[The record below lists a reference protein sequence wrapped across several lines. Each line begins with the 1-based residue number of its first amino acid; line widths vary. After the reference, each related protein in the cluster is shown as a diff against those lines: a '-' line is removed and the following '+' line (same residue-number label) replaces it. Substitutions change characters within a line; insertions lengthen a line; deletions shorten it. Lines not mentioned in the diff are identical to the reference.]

1 MDDAEL
7 LMEYAVRGSEA
18 AFGELV
24 DRYISLVRSTALRII
39 GNAHL
44 AEEATQ
50 AVFIILAKKAGRM
63 RKGTILSGWLYRT
76 TRFAAT
82 RVLRSELRRGRWE
95 GLAAA
100 QTTAAPGE
108 VEPVWEQLTPM
119 LDAALAQLSEA
130 DRVAVVLRFFENKS
144 LREVGFTLGIT
155 EGAAK
160 KRVAR
165 ALEKMRTYFSK
176 RGVLLPA
183 AVIGGALS
191 GNALQAAPPGL
202 ATAVCSLAAGKGA
215 AAGPTTLALVKGT
228 MKAMFWSKTKFAVPF
243 VAGLALLLSVP
254 RIWSQ
259 QPGSLDLSFNSTLGQ
274 IDGFKDLALQP
285 GGKIIVAGPFQAG
298 LEVGGKWILYQG
310 VARLNRDGSVD
321 TTFAPF
327 DERVVNSVGLQSD
340 GKIVVVGLWAQANG
354 VKPNGLVRLNRD
366 GTMDATFD
374 PGSGIDS
381 ARTNNI
387 DFSVISRVVIQED
400 DKILISGSFKRVNG
414 VDRGG
419 IARLNRDGGL
429 DSSFVP
435 FTEPGQSVFIDALQ
449 RDGKILA
456 HSAFPSA
463 TDSGTVATARF
474 NSDGSRDLG
483 YNPPPSTQVG
493 KAMGLQSDGKI
504 LCIVSPISG
513 RLVRLNPDG
522 SPDNSFSGEATR
534 SNAVAILQSVAVQ
547 KDGKILV
554 CGRFDRFNKVPRSGI
569 ARLNADGSLNTT
581 FDSGSGPAPLASM
594 SVNSILFQPD
604 GKIVIAGVFS
614 SVNGVPRN
622 DIARLYGHPPL
633 RFESAAVSPNGL
645 LQIGVRSAMA
655 GPVRIEVSDNLLDWT
670 PLRTV
675 TNAANSDT
683 VFRDPMTNATWRFY
697 RGAIADN
704 P

>member
-1 MDDAEL
+1 MLWRDCGA
-7 LMEYAVRGSEA
+7 RGSKS

-228 MKAMFWSKTKFAVPF
+228 MKAMFWSKTKF
-243 VAGLALLLSVP
+243 
-254 RIWSQ
+254 
-259 QPGSLDLSFNSTLGQ
+259 
-274 IDGFKDLALQP
+274 
-285 GGKIIVAGPFQAG
+285 
-298 LEVGGKWILYQG
+298 
-310 VARLNRDGSVD
+310 
-321 TTFAPF
+321 
-327 DERVVNSVGLQSD
+327 
-340 GKIVVVGLWAQANG
+340 
-354 VKPNGLVRLNRD
+354 
-366 GTMDATFD
+366 
-374 PGSGIDS
+374 
-381 ARTNNI
+381 
-387 DFSVISRVVIQED
+387 
-400 DKILISGSFKRVNG
+400 
-414 VDRGG
+414 
-419 IARLNRDGGL
+419 
-429 DSSFVP
+429 
-435 FTEPGQSVFIDALQ
+435 
-449 RDGKILA
+449 
-456 HSAFPSA
+456 
-463 TDSGTVATARF
+463 
-474 NSDGSRDLG
+474 
-483 YNPPPSTQVG
+483 
-493 KAMGLQSDGKI
+493 
-504 LCIVSPISG
+504 
-513 RLVRLNPDG
+513 
-522 SPDNSFSGEATR
+522 R
-534 SNAVAILQSVAVQ
+534 S
-547 KDGKILV
+547 
-554 CGRFDRFNKVPRSGI
+554 
-569 ARLNADGSLNTT
+569 
-581 FDSGSGPAPLASM
+581 
-594 SVNSILFQPD
+594 
-604 GKIVIAGVFS
+604 
-614 SVNGVPRN
+614 
-622 DIARLYGHPPL
+622 
-633 RFESAAVSPNGL
+633 E
-645 LQIGVRSAMA
+645 
-655 GPVRIEVSDNLLDWT
+655 
-670 PLRTV
+670 
-675 TNAANSDT
+675 
-683 VFRDPMTNATWRFY
+683 
-697 RGAIADN
+697 
-704 P
+704 